1 MDNALENN
9 NLEEGQV
16 TDNVGQD
23 ESTQQPESGNDWEA
37 TAKYM
42 QSEKDKLY
50 AENQKLKQYEQIG
63 KVLESRPDIVNTISG
78 MVQGGQPATQNERIE
93 LSKDEFDPWEAY
105 NDPSSKSYKYRQQEM
120 QDAVDNAVKSQMAG
134 VQKEVGMTKLQT
146 ELANKGLNPE
156 QISSFM
162 DFASKNP
169 AEYGI
174 DGAINMWQAVTQPKA
189 EAEGNKN
196 NPLDAI
202 RQNQSVPQQAG
213 ILNGEKPIT
222 KDDKDSINKEIN
234 YLKDMISNMLL
245 SDKLSTPYVE
255 DLEIEKITLIN
266 HH

>member
-23 ESTQQPESGNDWEA
+23 EATQQQESGSDWESQ
-37 TAKYM
+37 AKYF
-42 QSEKDKLY
+42 QSEKDKLQ
-50 AENQKLKQYEQIG
+50 AENQKLKQYEQVG
-63 KVLESRPDIVNTISG
+63 QMLESRPDIVNTISG
-78 MVQGGQPATQNERIE
+78 MVQGGQSTVQEQRVE

-105 NDPSSKSYKYRQQEM
+105 NDPSSKSYKFRQQEL
-120 QDAVDNAVKSQMAG
+120 QDTINEAVQNQVGDVK
-134 VQKEVGMTKLQT
+134 KEVGMSKLQT
-146 ELANKGLNPE
+146 ELANKGLNSE

-174 DGAINMWQAVTQPKA
+174 DGAINMWQAVTQNKA
-189 EAEGNKN
+189 EAKSNVN

-213 ILNGEKPIT
+213 ILNGEKPIV
-222 KDDKDSINKEIN
+222 KDDKESMWDSIMKAGSRTNV
-234 YLKDMISNMLL
+234 L
-245 SDKLSTPYVE
+245 
-255 DLEIEKITLIN
+255 
-266 HH
+266 

>member
-23 ESTQQPESGNDWEA
+23 EATQQQESNNDWESQ
-37 TAKYM
+37 AKYF
-42 QSEKDKLY
+42 QSEKDKLH

-63 KVLESRPDIVNTISG
+63 QMLESRPDIVNTISG
-78 MVQGGQPATQNERIE
+78 MVQGGQPTAQTEKIE
-93 LSKDEFDPWEAY
+93 LSKDEFDPWEAF
-105 NDPSSKSYKYRQQEM
+105 NDPSSVSFKYRQQL
-120 QDAVDNAVKSQMAG
+120 QDAEVEKRVQSQVSEVK
-134 VQKEVGMTKLQT
+134 KEVGMSKLQT

-156 QISSFM
+156 QINSFM

-174 DGAINMWQAVTQPKA
+174 DGAINMWQAVTQDKT
-189 EAEGNKN
+189 EASNE

-213 ILNGEKPIT
+213 ILSGEQPIK
-222 KDDKDSINKEIN
+222 KDEKDSVWEGIVKAGSR
-234 YLKDMISNMLL
+234 SNVL
-245 SDKLSTPYVE
+245 
-255 DLEIEKITLIN
+255 
-266 HH
+266 